1 MPKYLAVDFGT
12 TNCLAAWVDDEKKS
26 SLIPLDGTSP
36 IFPSAIF
43 SKYNDPI
50 PKVIS
55 DIDFRRGLK
64 EAMDQERLRL
74 NNQETDIKSQL
85 NLFRR
90 QKGPRRKAPVQSEFR
105 NYYTFQQALE
115 DYNLGLPTLPARIA
129 RFETKDVPAKEREL
143 RQMQIPA
150 VGDAEIK
157 QQVRF
162 LLERKLLEA
171 RAKVYENLNFF
182 NSMHD
187 DRFTTLYGRE
197 AIDAYVQDPLG
208 GFFMRSPKAFLG
220 SKLDP
225 SRTAVFSDI
234 VGKFLREI
242 RRRAQAHTNIE
253 FDGLVIG
260 RPLHFVGSSYG
271 GSDEQAVSILKNA
284 ARSAGFSQVR
294 FVMEPF
300 AAALAIGNAIFDVN
314 YPAMVVDV
322 GGGTTDI
329 AYFGVQRD
337 ALVKLQVESTAG
349 ERVGGSDF
357 DQSLAF
363 VHIGR
368 ILGNGS
374 NYTSGAPIPS
384 RYYDLAFSTRDLEK
398 QLEFRRVGK
407 EIEQMIPKATDNVG
421 LGRLQEVYRDQLQH
435 FLLLNAEQAKISL
448 SSKDTIEM
456 KLGCFSVPVEIVLK
470 KEDVSTTCAQ
480 STRKIQDL
488 ICSAIKNSNMPDSP
502 VRVFLTGGMSYNE
515 DVIGAVKT
523 AIPKRSTLARIP
535 AFQSI
540 VAGLALVSY
549 QLSVAT
555 SLATEPSN
563 YRGIPIEQ

>member
-26 SLIPLDGTSP
+26 SLIPLDDQSP
-36 IFPSAIF
+36 ILPSAIF

-50 PKVIS
+50 PKIVS
-55 DIDFRRGLK
+55 DVDFKRGLK
-64 EAMDQERLRL
+64 DAMEQERLRL

-85 NLFRR
+85 SLF
-90 QKGPRRKAPVQSEFR
+90 QMHEGPRRKEPLQFEFR
-105 NYYTFQQALE
+105 DHYKFQQALD
-115 DYNLGLPTLPARIA
+115 DYITGLPTLPARIK
-129 RFETKDVPAKEREL
+129 RFESIDVVAKEREL

-150 VGDAEIK
+150 MSDSELER
-157 QQVRF
+157 QVRF
-162 LLERKLLEA
+162 LLERKLLET
-171 RAKVYENLNFF
+171 RTKIYENLNFF
-182 NSMHD
+182 NSLQD

-220 SKLDP
+220 ARLDGT
-225 SRTAVFSDI
+225 RTSVFVEI
-234 VGKFLREI
+234 VGRFLQEI
-242 RRRAQAHTNIE
+242 RRRAQAHTNTK

-260 RPLHFVGSSYG
+260 RPLHFVGSNYK
-271 GSDEQAVSILKNA
+271 GSDEQAVSILKDA
-284 ARSAGFSQVR
+284 ARAAGFSQVR
-294 FVMEPF
+294 FIMEPF
-300 AAALAIGNAIFDVN
+300 AAALAIGNTIFDVN

-329 AYFGVQRD
+329 AYFGVQRE
-337 ALVKLQVESTAG
+337 ALIKLQVQSTAG

-357 DQSLAF
+357 DQNIAF

-368 ILGNGS
+368 LLGNGTYFK
-374 NYTSGAPIPS
+374 NGAPVPS
-384 RYYDLAFSTRDLEK
+384 KYYDLAFSTRDLEK

-407 EIEQMIPKATDNVG
+407 EIEQLISKADNTIA
-421 LGRLQEVYRDQLQH
+421 LERLQEVYRVQLQH

-448 SSKDTIEM
+448 SNKEEIEI
-456 KLGCFSVPVEIVLK
+456 KLDCFSVPTILDLK
-470 KEDVSTTCAQ
+470 KVDISTTCAQ

-488 ICSAIKNSNMPDSP
+488 VSSAIKASRTPDSP
-502 VRVFLTGGMSYNE
+502 VRVFLTGGMSFNE
-515 DVIGAVKT
+515 DVISAVKT
-523 AIPKRSTLARIP
+523 VIPKRSTLTRIP

-540 VAGLALVSY
+540 VAGLAMVSY

-555 SLATEPSN
+555 SLATEPTN